1 MCQGVGGSS
10 GTGFFISTDGK
21 IMTNKHVVSL
31 LDGEKEKAE
40 KVKETI
46 QMAIVKRYPN
56 NAGALALARAV
67 TVKYNIFYTGV
78 ALNDT
83 HVSSVNDFI
92 PC

>member
-1 MCQGVGGSS
+1 MCIRDS
-10 GTGFFISTDGK
+10 ISTDGK

-56 NAGALALARAV
+56 NAGAV
-67 TVKYNIFYTGV
+67 SYTHLRMNFLPRETN
-78 ALNDT
+78 AYRNRERNRMFFSD
-83 HVSSVNDFI
+83 
-92 PC
+92 CAQ